1 MNHTPT
7 TESEATTRARSTD
20 YALDPDLAHYA
31 SQVAKALAALDPC
44 KPPYGGE
51 FYVLEVRLA
60 YDGSPVPVR
69 ITPDEHGE
77 YTISIRVED
86 ADASADV
93 EAS

>member
-1 MNHTPT
+1 MTDTSN
-7 TESEATTRARSTD
+7 TETATRETSTD
-20 YALDPDLAHYA
+20 YALDPDLAQYA
-31 SQVAKALAALDPC
+31 SQVAKALASIDPC

-86 ADASADV
+86 AEDSTDG
-93 EAS
+93 EAR